1 MPSGPLTFPF
11 TAVVGMDDAK
21 RALECAFVEPHIKTV
36 LLRGGRGTGKSVLA
50 RSIAKLAGKTI
61 VNCPLDVTDEQL
73 YGGLDVEKAVS
84 TGKVVLEPG
93 LLSRA
98 DGNILFIDDANLMD
112 RSVLAGILNAVL
124 SEKVQVE
131 RGQISAEYPCRTTL
145 VATMDPKDT
154 DISAHMLDRFDLC
167 AYPSEAEPSERRLIL
182 ERERMFSEDPEGFLA
197 LFEKSE
203 SEEREKIL
211 YAKKVLPLVTVSD
224 ELVSVISELCI
235 KVGADGIRGD
245 LAIYNCSRAIAALNG
260 RDEVRRKDVEEAAVL
275 CLPHRRNYNQPPPER
290 PPEEDQPQQE
300 EQEQPPQRD
309 ENHDKDQKTQTDK
322 NEEHDEPPKEN
333 DSPPE
338 NLPEGPSLEEMM
350 FEIGRQFRVI
360 DYLHED
366 GRLPAR
372 TKTRKG
378 LRSMAISADGT
389 GRYAR
394 SRIPSGST
402 TDIAFDATLRAAA
415 PYQLTREKNGM
426 AISIES
432 GDIREKVR
440 ERRSGAT
447 LLFLVDA
454 SGSLGVRKR
463 MATVKG
469 AILSM
474 LRDSYVKRDRVG
486 LMAFRRDSA
495 EMILPPTKSVEY
507 SYRHLEDLPTG
518 GKTPLGEALV
528 TVNEYMTAYARCH
541 IGERCYIILVTD
553 GRANVPLKEGA
564 DANDEV
570 QKLAEDMAIPSVR
583 WIVVDAGAGFPH
595 FDNAQKLAEKLEAK
609 YFRLEDLDADRF
621 AECVK
626 SAIGN

>member
-21 RALECAFVEPHIKTV
+21 RALACAFVGPHIRTV

-50 RSIAKLAGKTI
+50 RSVAKLAGRKI
-61 VNCPLDVTDEQL
+61 VNCPPDVTEEQL

-84 TGKVVLEPG
+84 AGETVLEPG

-112 RSVLAGILNAVL
+112 RSVLAGILDAVL
-124 SEKVQVE
+124 SERVRVE
-131 RGQISAEYPCRTTL
+131 RGPISAEYPCRTVL
-145 VATMDPKDT
+145 VATMDPEDV
-154 DISAHMLDRFDLC
+154 DISAHFLDRFDLC
-167 AYPSEAEPSERRLIL
+167 AYPSEIGPSGRKLIL
-182 ERERMFSEDPEGFLA
+182 GRESMFSEDPEGFLA

-203 SEEREKIL
+203 SEIYGKIER
-211 YAKKVLPLVTVSD
+211 AKRILPLVTVSG
-224 ELVSVISELCI
+224 ELVSVISELCV
-235 KVGADGIRGD
+235 KVGAAGLRGD
-245 LAIYNCSRAIAALNG
+245 LAIYNCACALAALNG
-260 RDEVRRKDVEEAAVL
+260 RDEVGRKDIEEAAVL
-275 CLPHRRNYNQPPPER
+275 CLPHRRNYDLPPPEA
-290 PPEEDQPQQE
+290 PTEV
-300 EQEQPPQRD
+300 PPQED
-309 ENHDKDQKTQTDK
+309 PNGSGDSPSEKEENHRNGKTQMDGSDRSQK
-322 NEEHDEPPKEN
+322 EES
-333 DSPPE
+333 SPPE
-338 NLPEGPSLEEMM
+338 NVPGLPDLEEML
-350 FEIGRQFRVI
+350 FGIGRQFRVI
-360 DYLHED
+360 DYLHEN
-366 GRLPAR
+366 GRPPTR

-378 LRSMAISADGT
+378 LRSMAVSADGT

-394 SRIPSGST
+394 SRIPSDRPK
-402 TDIAFDATLRAAA
+402 DIAFDATIRAAA
-415 PYQLTREKNGM
+415 PYQSNREKHGLSF
-426 AISIES
+426 SIES
-432 GDIREKVR
+432 SDIREKVR

-469 AILSM
+469 AVLSM
-474 LRDSYVKRDRVG
+474 LRDSYIKRDRVG

-495 EMILPPTKSVEY
+495 EMILPPTRSVEY
-507 SYRHLEDLPTG
+507 SYRRLEDLPTG

-528 TVNEYMTAYARCH
+528 EVSEYMTAYARCH
-541 IGERCYIILVTD
+541 IGESCHIILVTD

-564 DANDEV
+564 DANGEV
-570 QKLAEDMAIPSVR
+570 LDLAEELVIPSVK

-595 FDNAQKLAEKLEAK
+595 FDNASKLAEKLGAR

-626 SAIGN
+626 TAIDG